1 MITMKKH
8 IRKFICITLLMT
20 FISCDQYLDIN
31 EDPNVAVDV
40 PAELLLKGMELAD
53 VQIQSGHLMRISQFW
68 TGQMKG
74 IANLYAR
81 INDYNISP
89 EETNSEWGFMY
100 HGVMTQ
106 NKIIQEN
113 SEDQLVKGIANVLQ
127 AHAAG
132 SMASLF
138 GDMPYSE
145 VGSSEDAAFDSQ
157 LSIYQATQTLL
168 NDAITQL
175 QTVPTTRRN
184 SDDILLGGNP
194 VAWIQVAN
202 TLKARYFLMTRQ
214 YAEAYNSALS
224 GINSGSNSL
233 RYAKAY
239 SGYGTT
245 NENSSLYF
253 LILTGSRAGDL
264 TSTGSFIQDLMN
276 PANSSSRNNAKTD
289 ESRRRDY
296 LFLDQSGL
304 NVNRL
309 SWKSATMPM
318 ITYEENLLILAE
330 TGLRTVDFNEGL
342 LRLNN
347 LRAYLSTAGAFA
359 GDPGLAKL
367 YENYVA
373 ADFDGGGIENEDS
386 ITPERALLREI
397 IEEKYVSMFGT
408 LIPFDDVRRIRKTD
422 NDISLP
428 IPINSGSAYPERFLI
443 AQDEINGN
451 SNAPSPIPDL
461 FVKTPVNQ

>member
-1 MITMKKH
+1 MLTMKKY
-8 IRKFICITLLMT
+8 IRKFICITAILA

-100 HGVMTQ
+100 HGIMTQ
-106 NKIIQEN
+106 NNIIQEN
-113 SEDQLVKGIANVLQ
+113 SEDNLVKGIANVLE
-127 AHAAG
+127 AHGIG
-132 SMASLF
+132 SMTSMF
-138 GDMPYSE
+138 GDIPYSD
-145 VGSSEDAAFDSQ
+145 VGSNEDAAFDSQ
-157 LSIYQATQTLL
+157 ASIYQAAQTLL

-175 QTVPTTRRN
+175 SAVPASRRLT
-184 SDDILLGGNP
+184 DDILLGGNP
-194 VAWIQVAN
+194 TSWIQVAN

-224 GINSGSNSL
+224 GINSSANSL

-245 NENSSLYF
+245 NENSSLYY

-276 PANSSSRNNAKTD
+276 PANASSRNNAKTD

-318 ITYEENLLILAE
+318 VTYEENLLILAE

-347 LRAYLSTAGAFA
+347 LRTYLSTAGAFA
-359 GDPGLAKL
+359 GDPGLTKL
-367 YENYVA
+367 YVNYVA
-373 ADFDGGGIENEDS
+373 ADFDGGGIENADS
-386 ITPERALLREI
+386 ITPNRALLREI

-428 IPINSGSAYPERFLI
+428 IPINSGSTYPERFLI

-451 SNAPSPIPDL
+451 SNAPSPIPNL

>member
-1 MITMKKH
+1 MKKY
-8 IRKFICITLLMT
+8 IRKFICITAILA

-100 HGVMTQ
+100 HGIMTQ
-106 NKIIQEN
+106 NNIIQEN
-113 SEDQLVKGIANVLQ
+113 SEDNLVKGIANVLE
-127 AHAAG
+127 AHGIG
-132 SMASLF
+132 SMTSMF
-138 GDMPYSE
+138 GDIPYSD
-145 VGSSEDAAFDSQ
+145 VGSNEDAAFDSQ
-157 LSIYQATQTLL
+157 ASIYQAAQTLL

-175 QTVPTTRRN
+175 SAVPASRRLT
-184 SDDILLGGNP
+184 DDILLGGNP
-194 VAWIQVAN
+194 TSWIQVAN

-214 YAEAYNSALS
+214 YGEAYTAAQA
-224 GINSGSNSL
+224 GISSEANSL
-233 RYAKAY
+233 RYAKAF

-264 TSTGSFIQDLMN
+264 TSTGSFLQDLLN
-276 PANSSSRNNAKTD
+276 PANASSRNNAKTD

-296 LFLDQSGL
+296 LFLDQSGI
-304 NVNRL
+304 NANRL
-309 SWKSATMPM
+309 SAQKATMPM
-318 ITYEENLLILAE
+318 VTYEENLLILAE
-330 TGLRTVDFNEGL
+330 AGARSVSFNEGL
-342 LRLNN
+342 TRLNA
-347 LRAYLSTAGAFA
+347 LRAYLSSASAFA
-359 GDPGLAKL
+359 GDPGLTKL
-367 YENYVA
+367 YAPYVS
-373 ADFDGGGIENEDS
+373 ADFDSGGMENLDGKTS
-386 ITPERALLREI
+386 DKALLREI

-428 IPINSGSAYPERFLI
+428 IPINFGSTYPERFLI